1 MDNSGTL
8 TTQDEDKQ
16 RYKNLNT
23 TQKTKEAI
31 TNGQSRDNDNTG

>member
-1 MDNSGTL
+1 MHNPGTM

-16 RYKNLNT
+16 RYKKLYT

-31 TNGQSRDNDNTG
+31 KNGQSRDTYNTG